1 MSTTPRQKSAWRA
14 RTRLKRKGK
23 AYVDP
28 LVGMGSKG
36 FMKHVRSIGR
46 KPEDEAAA
54 KLRRR
59 IAFTGGVVHHSKTE
73 EEI

>member
-28 LVGMGSKG
+28 LVGMGSKS
-36 FMKHVRSIGR
+36 FLKQQR
-46 KPEDEAAA
+46 ELEAKRLWASLSQRNPDRVKA
-54 KLRRR
+54 IKRLRFLSA
-59 IAFTGGVVHHSKTE
+59 I
-73 EEI
+73 